1 VPSIDAILG
10 WLSEHE
16 SALSAIVAIVA
27 LIGGGYGIL
36 RLLYERFWAR
46 PRSGA
51 RASESPNPAAAP
63 ETPARRATSI
73 RDDHVALAV
82 MLFRPLSTNEDDEFI
97 ASGIASEIISLLTP
111 IPDIRVSSRQS
122 AFGWSSG
129 ETELSKLAEDVNA
142 GFAVTGTLR
151 RSGDRI
157 RVIAHLTEIA
167 TGAEVWT
174 ETYERKLEDLF
185 EVQHRIA
192 MSIVGAVLGEVK
204 LARALLS
211 NKATDYKLDAWGLT
225 QKAYHFWFTN
235 FSIERMLQACEY
247 LRQAVKLDPNYADAR
262 SALGMLLAQQL
273 TMRTCQDYD
282 AVAKEARAL
291 VDEAYRQQPN
301 DVDVL
306 ENAGVVWQ
314 NVGESS
320 LAINAFRRGLEIA
333 PLNLITRGY
342 LAMTLALTRGAD
354 GAREALELI
363 AENLDIAPKHP
374 SRPYW
379 FWIQAVAEQCL
390 GNHEATIR
398 LAETSLFGQPGWVHN
413 YFHMANSL
421 CVLGRRDEAKVAI
434 DKALAINPFLTT
446 ALFVDNVRR
455 IAREPGVAAPFISG
469 LVEAGLVA
477 E

>member
-1 VPSIDAILG
+1 MPSIDAVLS

-27 LIGGGYGIL
+27 LLGGGYGVL
-36 RLLYERFWAR
+36 RLMYERLWSR
-46 PRSGA
+46 PRSGDK
-51 RASESPNPAAAP
+51 ASASPGSTAAP
-63 ETPARRATSI
+63 EPPARRAASI
-73 RDDHVALAV
+73 HDDHVALAV

-111 IPDIRVSSRQS
+111 IPDIRVSSLQS
-122 AFGWSSG
+122 AFRWKTG

-142 GFAVTGTLR
+142 SFAVTGTLR

-157 RVIAHLTEIA
+157 RVIAHLTEISS
-167 TGAEVWT
+167 GAEVWT
-174 ETYERKLEDLF
+174 ETYDRKLEDLF
-185 EVQHRIA
+185 DVQHRIA

-211 NKATDYKLDAWGLT
+211 NKVPDYKLDAWGLT
-225 QKAYHFWFTN
+225 QKAYHFWLTN
-235 FSIERMLQACEY
+235 FSIERMMQASEY

-262 SALGMLLAQQL
+262 SALGMLLAQHL

-291 VDEAYRQQPN
+291 VEEAYRQQPN

-314 NVGESS
+314 NVGEST

-354 GAREALELI
+354 GAREALALI
-363 AENLDIAPKHP
+363 AENLEIAPKHP

-379 FWIQAVAEQCL
+379 LWIRAVAEQCL

-398 LAETSLFGQPGWVHN
+398 LAEQSLFGQPGWVHN

-421 CVLGRRDEAKVAI
+421 CVLGRRDEAKAAI
-434 DKALAINPFLTT
+434 DRALAINPLLTT

-455 IAREPGVAAPFISG
+455 ISREPEVAAPFISG